1 MRRRAVLA
9 LAGLACLIALGAR
22 AAPVRDEEQVRAADQ
37 ALFLALTRGD
47 GAAAGKLLDPKF
59 TWTDSDG
66 RTLAAT
72 PLLKTP
78 PKPGPQVGANLV
90 LHLYDR
96 VAVLTT
102 ELEHV
107 HALRVWVKGK
117 GGWRALLY
125 HEVKVAETAGRAGTV
140 EADCEN
146 PCRTVP
152 YVPRTQEE
160 RDVLASWQALEQAVA
175 KGDGKSWA
183 THVADEFTVVG
194 NARIQDKAARI
205 EAVNRGGSAP
215 PPLVSA
221 SMFDYGDTVVMT
233 CLHQPYTGKPIRVSR
248 VWVKRNGAWLMAI
261 SYQTIIQAAK
271 ST

>member
-1 MRRRAVLA
+1 MRRVAVA

-22 AAPVRDEEQVRAADQ
+22 AAGPARDEEQVRAADQ
-37 ALFLALTRGD
+37 ALFLALTRAD
-47 GAAAGKLLDPKF
+47 AGAVGKLLDPKF
-59 TWTDSDG
+59 TWTDAEG
-66 RTLAAT
+66 RTLAVK
-72 PLLKTP
+72 PLLKAL
-78 PKPGPQVGANLV
+78 PKPGPQVGANLAV
-90 LHLYDR
+90 RLYDR

-117 GGWRALLY
+117 AGWRALLY
-125 HEVKVAETAGRAGTV
+125 HEVKVTEASGRPAAV

-175 KGDGKSWA
+175 KGDGAAWA
-183 THVADEFTVVG
+183 THVADEFMVVG
-194 NARIQDKAARI
+194 NARVQDKAARVA
-205 EAVNRGGSAP
+205 AVDRGGSAP

-221 SMFDYGDTVVMT
+221 SMVDYGDAVVMT
-233 CLHQPYTGKPIRVSR
+233 CLHQPYTGKPVRVSR
-248 VWVKRNGAWLMAI
+248 VWIKRGGAWLMAI
-261 SYQTIIQAAK
+261 SYQTIVQAAK
-271 ST
+271 SA